1 VDIEQFVNPGLIE
14 ANNDILADFDNG
26 HAHLPAHFLHIPGS
40 GRILGDIDVPELDIV
55 RPEVLHGSLAP
66 TTGGRREN
74 NDFGL
79 LFLFYGAGSFFE
91 LNSHSA
97 ITFHVC

>member
-1 VDIEQFVNPGLIE
+1 MDIEQFVNPGLIE
-14 ANNDILADFDNG
+14 ANNDVLADFDNG
-26 HAHLPAHFLHIPGS
+26 HAHLSAHLLHIPGRS
-40 GRILGDIDVPELDIV
+40 RIPGDVDVPEFDIV
-55 RPEVLHGSLAP
+55 RPEILHGSLAP
-66 TTGGRREN
+66 TASRRREN

-79 LFLFYGAGSFFE
+79 FFLFFGASSFFE